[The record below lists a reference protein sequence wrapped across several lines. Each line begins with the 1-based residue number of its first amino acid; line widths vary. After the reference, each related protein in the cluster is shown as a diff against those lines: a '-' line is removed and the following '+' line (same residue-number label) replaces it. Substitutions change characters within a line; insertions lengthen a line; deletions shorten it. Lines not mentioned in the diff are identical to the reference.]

1 MHTPDIMR
9 SQAPAFP
16 ACLGSTPVPQ
26 AAPPLGI
33 LHSVETGAAGDGPGM
48 RFMFFFSGCLF
59 RCLYCHNPDTWKMSS
74 GREIS
79 IDEAVQEVA
88 PYASFLRFAG
98 GVTVSGGEPLTQ
110 HAFVGELV
118 KRLHRDLR
126 LHTAIETQG
135 HLARKVDDDWFDA
148 VDLVLLDIKHS
159 DPAAYRRITGRDL
172 APTLDF
178 ARRLVRIEKPMW
190 IRYVLVPG
198 LTDGADDIARLAD
211 FIAGLGPLVRQ
222 VDVLPYHRLGM
233 QKWAELGRRYT
244 LADTPAP
251 TQAQVDAAVR
261 IFRDRGLAAH

>member
-16 ACLGSTPVPQ
+16 ACLGDTPVPQ
-26 AAPPLGI
+26 AATPLGF
-33 LHSVETGAAGDGPGM
+33 LHSIETGAAGDGPGM
-48 RFMFFFSGCLF
+48 RFMFFFSGCSF
-59 RCLYCHNPDTWKMSS
+59 RCLYCHNPDTWKISS

-98 GVTVSGGEPLTQ
+98 GVTISGGEPLTQ
-110 HAFVGELV
+110 HAFVGELL
-118 KRLHRDLR
+118 KRLHDDLR

-211 FIAGLGPLVRQ
+211 FVAGLGPLVRQ

-233 QKWAELGRRYT
+233 QKWAELGRRYA
-244 LADTPAP
+244 LAETPAP
-251 TQAQVDAAVR
+251 TPAQVEAAVR
-261 IFRDRGLAAH
+261 IFRDRGLVAN